1 MTCKSSV
8 LMSLFY
14 REYSEYL
21 ETTLSSL
28 ANQTR
33 KADEIIIVIEGEL
46 SSELNDILNK
56 WEQYFGNNVLILVN
70 AKNEKGFVACLNLG
84 LKIAKND
91 IIIRIDTDDFSEPN
105 RIEVQMAE
113 FEKDPNLAL
122 MSGQLA
128 EYDENLKGEPKIRRV
143 PLSYLDIV
151 KYAKIRNPI
160 NHPTAAYRRKVA
172 LELGSYPNVGSNE
185 DYALFTTFFK
195 NNYYAI
201 NLETQ
206 LVKARTGNALYS
218 RRRGSK
224 YLKGEL
230 ECLEYIYKIGFFSY
244 PIYLFHRITRI
255 ILRSMP
261 VSVIRFTY
269 KFLR

>member
-1 MTCKSSV
+1 MTCKASV

-14 REYSEYL
+14 KESPEYL

-33 KADEIIIVIEGEL
+33 KADEIIVVIEGIL
-46 SSELNDILNK
+46 PQKLTDILNK
-56 WEQYFGNNVLILVN
+56 WEQYFGKNVLILVN
-70 AKNEKGFVACLNLG
+70 AKDEKGFVACLNLG
-84 LKIAKND
+84 LKIAKNE
-91 IIIRIDTDDFSEPN
+91 IIIRIDTDDFSQPN

-122 MSGQLA
+122 LSGQLA
-128 EYDENLKGEPKIRRV
+128 EYDENLKGDPKIRRV
-143 PLSYLDIV
+143 PLSYLDIL
-151 KYAKIRNPI
+151 KYAKMRNPI

-172 LELGSYPNVGSNE
+172 LDLGSYPNVGSNE

-201 NLETQ
+201 NLDSQ

-218 RRRGSK
+218 RRRGEK

-230 ECLEYIYKIGFFSY
+230 ECLKYIYKIGFFSY
-244 PIYLFHRITRI
+244 PLYQFHIISRIAIRK
-255 ILRSMP
+255 MP
-261 VSVIRFTY
+261 VGVIRFVY

>member
-1 MTCKSSV
+1 MIYKASV

-14 REYSEYL
+14 KESPEYL

-33 KADEIIIVIEGEL
+33 QADEIIVIIEGKL
-46 SSELNDILNK
+46 PPKLTDILNK
-56 WEQYFGNNVLILVN
+56 WEQYFGKNVLILVH
-70 AKNEKGFVACLNLG
+70 AKDEKGFVACLNLG
-84 LKIAKND
+84 LKIAKNE

-113 FEKDPNLAL
+113 FEKNPNLAL
-122 MSGQLA
+122 LSGQLA

-143 PLSYLDIV
+143 PLSYLDIL
-151 KYAKIRNPI
+151 KYAKMRNPI

-172 LELGSYPNVGSNE
+172 LDLGSYPNVGSNE

-195 NNYYAI
+195 HNYYAF
-201 NLETQ
+201 NLDSQ

-218 RRRGSK
+218 RRRGEK

-230 ECLEYIYKIGFFSY
+230 ECLKYIYKIGFFSY
-244 PIYLFHRITRI
+244 PLYLFHIISRIVIRN
-255 ILRSMP
+255 MP
-261 VSVIRFTY
+261 VGVIRFIY